1 MSSSTKTV
9 KAVSLII
16 MASLIGRMLGFLR
29 EVVLAEK
36 FGTGIEIEAYIIS
49 LGIPTVLFAGIGTA
63 ISTTFIPI
71 FSEYLS
77 KRNKEEAY
85 DFANNMINFLAI
97 FSMVISIIGIIGA
110 PLIVQILSPPL
121 KARGDIYILTIRLTQ
136 IMFPILI
143 FTGVT
148 YIASGMLQS
157 LNRYTITALISIPYN
172 LVVIIYLWVLNPYF
186 GILGL
191 SVATFVG
198 WVLQF
203 GIQIPFLYKERYRY
217 KFVLDFKNE
226 GVRKVFVLVIP
237 VILGTTVQ
245 QINTLVDRALGAGLG
260 GKAIP
265 ALNYANRL
273 AFLSALLFV
282 YGITTVIYPRLSSL
296 SAQKNM
302 AEFKKHITSAV
313 NVIIFII
320 FPLTLG
326 LILLRVPIIRIVFE
340 RGEFTK
346 DDTLLTSIAL
356 LYYAIGLAGLGIREI
371 LDRAFYSLQDTR
383 TPMINGIFIVIVNV
397 ILDIVLVRYMGLGGL
412 ALATSISFI
421 MGVLI
426 LLYLL
431 RQKIGPLQG
440 RKMLIAFFKVTCAT
454 VVMGIIVSFAQNFLP
469 LGIENVVSMNYVINC
484 MVLIFIGVITYALA
498 SIVFQIEEAHFV
510 WNILKEKLLKIKG

>member
-9 KAVSLII
+9 KAVTLII
-16 MASLIGRMLGFLR
+16 MASLIGRMLGILR

-36 FGTGIEIEAYIIS
+36 FGGGIEIEAYIIS

-97 FSMVISIIGIIGA
+97 FSVVISIVGIIGA
-110 PLIVQILSPPL
+110 PLIVQILFPPL
-121 KARGDIYILTIRLTQ
+121 KARGEIYLLTIRLTQ

-143 FTGVT
+143 FTGAT

-172 LVVIIYLWVLNPYF
+172 LVAIIYLWILNPYF
-186 GILGL
+186 GIIGVA
-191 SVATFVG
+191 VATFIG
-198 WVLQF
+198 WILQF
-203 GIQIPFLYKERYRY
+203 AIQIPFLYKERYRY

-226 GVRKVFVLVIP
+226 GVRKFFVLMIP

-245 QINTLVDRALGAGLG
+245 QINTLVDRALGVGLG
-260 GKAIP
+260 EKAIP

-282 YGITTVIYPRLSSL
+282 YGITTVIYPKL
-296 SAQKNM
+296 SALSIQKNIT
-302 AEFKKHITSAV
+302 EFKKHITSAV
-313 NVIIFII
+313 NVIVFII

-326 LILLRVPIIRIVFE
+326 LILLRIPIIRIVFE
-340 RGEFTK
+340 RGEFTRE
-346 DDTLLTSIAL
+346 DTLLTSIAI
-356 LYYAIGLAGLGIREI
+356 LYYAMGLVGLGIREV
-371 LDRAFYSLQDTR
+371 LDRAFYALQDTR

-421 MGVLI
+421 IGVLA

-440 RKMLIAFFKVTCAT
+440 RKMLINLLKVSAAT
-454 VVMGIIVSFAQNFLP
+454 LVMGILVGIAQNFLP
-469 LGIENVVSMNYVINC
+469 LGLEDVVSMSYVTNFMIII
-484 MVLIFIGVITYALA
+484 LIGVVTYALA
-498 SIVFQIEEAHFV
+498 SIVLQIEEAHFV
-510 WNILKEKLLKIKG
+510 WNILKEKLHIKA